1 MTHPLITPTSDP
13 LPSDSSDQEPMIRV
27 EDVNRIYPQKGGDVY
42 ALNQVSLSIQPG
54 EFTVLMGPSGSGK
67 TTLLNLI
74 GALDL
79 PTQGEVYLG
88 RQALTQLSHKQRA
101 RLRRDQ
107 IGFIFQAYNLLP
119 VLSAYENAEFV
130 LLAQGVNA
138 QKRKEEVYGVLKAVG
153 LQGLEER
160 RPAELSGG
168 QQQRV
173 AIARA
178 IAGAPAL
185 ILADEPTA
193 NLDSKTGQDLINLM
207 KQLNQERGLTFVFA
221 THDPQVM
228 AAAHRV
234 IRLVDGQIIEDRR
247 QTPHQ
252 S

>member
-1 MTHPLITPTSDP
+1 MTSLSS
-13 LPSDSSDQEPMIRV
+13 LSPSTLQDASQNPMIHV
-27 EDVNRIYPQKGGDVY
+27 DQVSRIYQQKGGDVY
-42 ALNQVSLSIQPG
+42 ALNQVSLDIKPG

-79 PTQGEVYLG
+79 PTQGEVYINQ
-88 RQALTQLSHKQRA
+88 QALTQLSHKERT

-130 LLAQGVNA
+130 LLAQGVVA
-138 QKRKEEVYGVLKAVG
+138 SQRKEEVYGLLEAVG
-153 LQGLEER
+153 LKGLEDR
-160 RPAELSGG
+160 RPTELSGG

-178 IAGAPAL
+178 IAGEPAL

-193 NLDSKTGQDLINLM
+193 NLDSQTGKELIKLM
-207 KQLNQERGLTFVFA
+207 KKLNQERGLTFVFA

-228 AAAHRV
+228 EAAHRV
-234 IRLVDGQIIEDRR
+234 IRLVDGQIVEDR
-247 QTPHQ
+247 QQ
-252 S
+252 A

>member
-1 MTHPLITPTSDP
+1 MTSSSPSTSQN
-13 LPSDSSDQEPMIRV
+13 PSTQKPMIQVDEVSRV
-27 EDVNRIYPQKGGDVY
+27 YQQKGGDVY
-42 ALNQVSLSIQPG
+42 ALNQVSLKIQPG

-79 PTQGEVYLG
+79 PTQGDVHI
-88 RQALTQLSHKQRA
+88 RDQSLTQLTHKQRT

-130 LLAQGVNA
+130 LLAQGVEA
-138 QKRKEEVYGVLKAVG
+138 KKRKEEVYGLLEAVG
-153 LQGLEER
+153 LKGLENR
-160 RPAELSGG
+160 RPNELSGG

-178 IAGAPAL
+178 IAGTPAL

-193 NLDSKTGQDLINLM
+193 NLDSQTGQDLIKLM
-207 KQLNQERGLTFVFA
+207 KKLNQERGLTFVFA

-228 AAAHRV
+228 EAAHRV
-234 IRLVDGQIIEDRR
+234 IRLVDGRIVEDRQ
-247 QTPHQ
+247 QTPE
-252 S
+252 

>member
-1 MTHPLITPTSDP
+1 MTIASTPLDTSSP
-13 LPSDSSDQEPMIRV
+13 SSDPMIRV
-27 EDVNRIYPQKGGDVY
+27 DQVSRVYHQKGGDVY
-42 ALNQVSLSIQPG
+42 ALNQVTLEIQPG

-79 PTQGEVYLG
+79 PTQGDVYIQ
-88 RQALTQLSHKQRA
+88 RQAVSQLSHKERT

-130 LLAQGVNA
+130 LLAQGVDA
-138 QKRKEEVYGVLKAVG
+138 SQRKEEVYGVLEAVG
-153 LQGLEER
+153 LKGLENR
-160 RPAELSGG
+160 RPSELSGG

-178 IAGAPAL
+178 IAGTPAL

-193 NLDSKTGQDLINLM
+193 NLDSHTGQELIKLM
-207 KQLNQERGLTFVFA
+207 KKLNQERGLTFVFA

-228 AAAHRV
+228 EAAHRV
-234 IRLVDGQIIEDRR
+234 IRLVDGQIVEDLQRS
-247 QTPHQ
+247 P